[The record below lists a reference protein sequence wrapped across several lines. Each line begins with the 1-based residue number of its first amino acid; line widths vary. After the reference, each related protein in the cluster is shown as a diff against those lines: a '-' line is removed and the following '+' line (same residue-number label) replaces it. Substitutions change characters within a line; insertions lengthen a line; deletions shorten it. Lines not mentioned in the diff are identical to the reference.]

1 MAKGESGWFPDVAID
16 AAERRQMVRIATA
29 LRTKADKIRA
39 LAAGGFSKQKIA
51 SFLDIR
57 YQHVRNVLVRSA
69 LGSSQG
75 PKGFA
80 EPSAS
85 PAKPWVAEG
94 TDEQPIYGTVV
105 IDEQGRIA
113 LPANVIA
120 ALGGEPS
127 RPIPWRFE
135 DGELKLMNQAA
146 GVRFAQAM
154 CADLA
159 KEHRGSW
166 ADELI
171 AERRAEAARD
181 DEKDVGSRRG

>member
-1 MAKGESGWFPDVAID
+1 MAKRESGWFPAVVID
-16 AAERRQMVRIATA
+16 PAERRQMVRTTA
-29 LRTKADKIRA
+29 GLRTKADKIRA
-39 LAAGGFSKQKIA
+39 LAAAGCSKQKIA

-57 YQHVRNVLVRSA
+57 YQHVRNVLIRSEPELPQRA
-69 LGSSQG
+69 
-75 PKGFA
+75 KGFA
-80 EPSAS
+80 EPSPS
-85 PAKPWVAEG
+85 PAAPWVAG
-94 TDEQPIYGTVV
+94 GADDAPTYGSVV

-113 LPANVIA
+113 LPPNVVS
-120 ALGGEPS
+120 ALGSEPG

-135 DGELKLMNQAA
+135 DGELKLMNQGA

-159 KEHRGSW
+159 KEHPGSW

-181 DEKDVGSRRG
+181 DAKDVRSRRD

>member
-1 MAKGESGWFPDVAID
+1 MARRQSGWFPTVVID
-16 AAERRQMVRIATA
+16 AAERRRMVRTTTG

-39 LAAGGFSKQKIA
+39 LAAAGCSRQEIA
-51 SFLDIR
+51 SFLEIR
-57 YQHVRNVLVRSA
+57 YQQVRNVLVRLEPRA
-69 LGSSQG
+69 
-75 PKGFA
+75 KGFA

-85 PAKPWVAEG
+85 PAAPWVAGEADDAP
-94 TDEQPIYGTVV
+94 TYGSVV

-113 LPANVIA
+113 LPPNVIA
-120 ALGGEPS
+120 ALGSEPGRS
-127 RPIPWRFE
+127 IPWRFE

-154 CADLA
+154 CADLV
-159 KEHRGSW
+159 KEHPGSW

-181 DEKDVGSRRG
+181 DEIDLRSRRD

>member
-1 MAKGESGWFPDVAID
+1 
-16 AAERRQMVRIATA
+16 MVRIAAA

-39 LAAGGFSKQKIA
+39 LAAAGWSKQKIA

-57 YQHVRNVLVRSA
+57 YQHVRNVLVRSEPDLPQPA
-69 LGSSQG
+69 
-75 PKGFA
+75 KGFA

-85 PAKPWVAEG
+85 PVAPWVAGESDDAP
-94 TDEQPIYGTVV
+94 TYGSVV
-105 IDEQGRIA
+105 IDEHGRIA
-113 LPANVIA
+113 LPRNVIA
-120 ALGGEPS
+120 ALGGEPG

-135 DGELKLMNQAA
+135 EGELKLMNQAA

-181 DEKDVGSRRG
+181 DEKDARSRRD